1 MTRKI
6 KKSLALILSIL
17 VLMSVMPMGAS
28 MVVETITTDLFNY
41 TIEDGK
47 ATVIAYNGD
56 ETVTE
61 VAVPNEVEGYPVVT
75 IGSGVFLGE
84 ANITEIILGDNI
96 TSIDAAAFKNCKGLK
111 SITIGK
117 NVSFIGESAFLFC
130 TNLKTVNFGGTQ
142 VEWIALLENAEN
154 NNGVLCSEELVVN
167 FASSEHICNELQR
180 IDSTEGTCTKK
191 GTIEYWCCSE
201 CETKYADANAETPID
216 SIESTINPDKHNYKW
231 VAGVQATCVVN
242 GNKGH
247 YRCKDCA
254 KYFLISTTDPKT
266 ETTLE
271 DITRY
276 APGHNFSEEITEPI
290 EATCNSTGMNAYK
303 TCTKCG
309 NYFAAD
315 EHDTFA
321 AGVEDASSFVTDID
335 AEKHVYNDYFTI
347 DTQAT
352 CTEAGEKSKHCSNA
366 NCEARTE
373 ITAIPAR
380 QHNFINIE
388 DSEDNRD
395 ASCTEV
401 GAQAKRCTNTAS
413 DEYAACNHIEVVE
426 VAAKGHDLKHQTGK
440 EATCTTNGYIEYW
453 RCQRTTCN
461 KAFLSNDVY
470 STNDY
475 TGAIIIPASHTLEK
489 TDAKE
494 PTCTEPGN
502 IEYWTCTASACG
514 KYFIKNGEA
523 LEEINLEDTVRGCI
537 AHIATYVE
545 QSNKTCTEDGMKAHY
560 ACSVCE
566 KMFMES
572 ACTTELTKEKL
583 TLKAEG
589 HKTTKVDA
597 VAKTCTTNGNIEHW
611 NCTVCN
617 ENFEDEAATKELKNV
632 VIPSS
637 HELKFNEDV
646 KPTCTSEGKK
656 EHYLCTVC
664 SKTFTD
670 SKAAFEIEPERLIVP
685 ANRHDDYSVI
695 GKDATCTE
703 EGSLTYVGCR
713 TCGKLF
719 TDKDFKT
726 EIKIEDTIIPALEHD
741 WSSNYIDGKD
751 GKHYKPCKRTGCEA
765 VNEDSAK
772 EHVWDSG
779 EVIKDS
785 TCTET
790 GSMKYTCTIANCTA
804 TKTVEIE
811 KKPHTEVY
819 YEQPATCTEPGK
831 KGETWCTVCK
841 QFTAE
846 AEIIPATG
854 HAWVGVDENYKA
866 ATCTTDASGERK
878 CSVCG
883 LQEVDTT
890 LAHHTYPEAWTP
902 KKPATCTKEGEE
914 IKLCEV
920 CKTPESVISNPIPA
934 LNHVGFDTYVIDEN
948 EVDGTCTTEATWDKV
963 TRCAG
968 CDNAI
973 SSVAMTGTTDP
984 TNHIDIE
991 TDEAYDTYVIDK
1003 NEVAGTCKAEATWD
1017 KVTYCGG
1024 CDAKLSTEPKT
1035 GTKDATNHVDGVR
1048 KVDEDIVAGTCT
1060 AVKTWNEVTYC
1071 NGCNA
1076 ELDSVAKTGVMDAAN
1091 HKDVETGEA
1100 YETYAI
1106 DENEAAGTC
1115 KAEATWDKVTYCGGC
1130 DAKLSTEPKTGAKDE
1145 DNHVDGVSKVDENI
1159 VVGTCKAEKTW
1170 NEVTY
1175 CNGCETVLNTV
1186 AKKGEK
1192 DAANHVDGVL
1202 KVEENVVAGTCES
1215 VRKWNEVTYCTGCDA
1230 KLSTEPKTGA
1240 KDTTNHVGGVHTEIK
1255 NIVEGTCTVAKT
1267 WNEVKCCN
1275 DCNAE
1280 LDSVAKTG
1288 NKNPANHVGGERK
1301 VEENVVAGTCKTE
1314 RKWNEVT
1321 YCKGCNDKLKTEP
1334 KTGAKDLNNHKWSEE
1349 VTEHYRE
1356 CENGCNAKLPVDHS
1370 YEGDFRTI
1378 KEATCKEAGL
1388 KVKYCK
1394 YCHNDVEFEI
1404 AKTNNH
1410 TDNNKD
1416 YKCDLCEIELE
1427 KPEQDEAGTDN
1438 NKPAQDPSANCSC
1451 SCHKSGMA
1459 NLIFRIILFF
1469 EKLFGANKTCG
1480 CGKSHY

>member
-17 VLMSVMPMGAS
+17 MLMSVVPMNIAFAAEQVDGDFVHEPGKGVQNTTTTVTGYKGTEKNIEIPDKLGGYTVT
-28 MVVETITTDLFNY
+28 MVKSGKDKPFKANN
-41 TIEDGK
+41 TIESVKIPDTVTKISDNAFLGCENLT
-47 ATVIAYNGD
+47 TVI
-56 ETVTE
+56 
-61 VAVPNEVEGYPVVT
+61 
-75 IGSGVFLGE
+75 IC
-84 ANITEIILGDNI
+84 ANDIE
-96 TSIDAAAFKNCKGLK
+96 
-111 SITIGK
+111 IGK
-117 NVSFIGESAFLFC
+117 KAFDGC
-130 TNLKTVNFGGTQ
+130 TNLTQVEFAGSPEQWDAIVAKIGTGNDALTSSTITYYYGYNCEANGHIYGEWETENRVHERVCQADETHVERAECADSAEDNDCLCDICEAFVEHTLADGIAKAETCTEDSWEAYEYCTVEGCEYTTKTVNSASGHEFGEAVAAVPATCVDPGMESYKTC
-142 VEWIALLENAEN
+142 VECGKFFAADETNEFAVGLEDTTSF
-154 NNGVLCSEELVVN
+154 V
-167 FASSEHICNELQR
+167 
-180 IDSTEGTCTKK
+180 
-191 GTIEYWCCSE
+191 IE
-201 CETKYADANAETPID
+201 
-216 SIESTINPDKHNYKW
+216 INPDNHNYRDWYRYNENILEHKTYCLNTGCNK
-231 VAGVQATCVVN
+231 VKIESCSDSATDNDCVCDTCGAFVAHTFEGANCTTAGVCSVCEAVGEIAADNHDMETVDAKAETCTDIGWNEHTRCKREGCTYKESYNEIPAKGHNLKKVDAKPVTCTVN
-242 GNKGH
+242 GNKE
-247 YRCKDCA
+247 YYKCEDCDA
-254 KYFLISTTDPKT
+254 VF
-266 ETTLE
+266 
-271 DITRY
+271 
-276 APGHNFSEEITEPI
+276 
-290 EATCNSTGMNAYK
+290 
-303 TCTKCG
+303 
-309 NYFAAD
+309 AD
-315 EHDTFA
+315 EELT
-321 AGVEDASSFVTDID
+321 GPNVES
-335 AEKHVYNDYFTI
+335 DYTI
-347 DTQAT
+347 
-352 CTEAGEKSKHCSNA
+352 
-366 NCEARTE
+366 
-373 ITAIPAR
+373 
-380 QHNFINIE
+380 
-388 DSEDNRD
+388 
-395 ASCTEV
+395 
-401 GAQAKRCTNTAS
+401 
-413 DEYAACNHIEVVE
+413 Y
-426 VAAKGHDLKHQTGK
+426 AKGHKLDSK
-440 EATCTTNGYIEYW
+440 
-453 RCQRTTCN
+453 
-461 KAFLSNDVY
+461 KAK
-470 STNDY
+470 
-475 TGAIIIPASHTLEK
+475 A
-489 TDAKE
+489 

-502 IEYWTCTASACG
+502 N
-514 KYFIKNGEA
+514 F
-523 LEEINLEDTVRGCI
+523 
-537 AHIATYVE
+537 YVF
-545 QSNKTCTEDGMKAHY
+545 CM
-560 ACSVCE
+560 VC
-566 KMFMES
+566 
-572 ACTTELTKEKL
+572 
-583 TLKAEG
+583 
-589 HKTTKVDA
+589 DA
-597 VAKTCTTNGNIEHW
+597 
-611 NCTVCN
+611 
-617 ENFEDEAATKELKNV
+617 
-632 VIPSS
+632 
-637 HELKFNEDV
+637 
-646 KPTCTSEGKK
+646 
-656 EHYLCTVC
+656 
-664 SKTFTD
+664 
-670 SKAAFEIEPERLIVP
+670 
-685 ANRHDDYSVI
+685 
-695 GKDATCTE
+695 
-703 EGSLTYVGCR
+703 
-713 TCGKLF
+713 LF
-719 TDKDFKT
+719 TDKDLAT
-726 EIKIEDTIIPALEHD
+726 PIEKLENTVRPANGHT
-741 WSSNYIDGKD
+741 WSATYVDGKD
-751 GKHYKPCKRTGCEA
+751 GKHYNYCTVEGCSA
-765 VNEDSAK
+765 LKDDSATD
-772 EHVWDSG
+772 HSWDDG
-779 EVIKDS
+779 VVTKDP
-785 TCTET
+785 TCTEKGT
-790 GSMKYTCTIANCTA
+790 MLHKCTVENCTA
-804 TKTVEIE
+804 EKTEPIKE
-811 KKPHTEVY
+811 NGHTEVY
-819 YEQPATCTEPGK
+819 YTQEPNCTEPGK
-831 KGETWCTVCK
+831 IGEKWCTVCE

-920 CKTPESVISNPIPA
+920 CKTAESVISNPIPA

-948 EVDGTCTTEATWDKV
+948 EVAGTCTTEATWDKV

-1076 ELDSVAKTGVMDAAN
+1076 ELDSVAKTGAMDAAN

-1106 DENEAAGTC
+1106 DENEVAGTC

-1130 DAKLSTEPKTGAKDE
+1130 DAKLSTEPKTGTKDE

-1159 VVGTCKAEKTW
+1159 VAGTCKAEKTW

-1202 KVEENVVAGTCES
+1202 KVEENVVAGTCKTE
-1215 VRKWNEVTYCTGCDA
+1215 RTWNEVTYCKGCDA

-1255 NIVEGTCTVAKT
+1255 NIVEGTCTAAKT
-1267 WNEVKCCN
+1267 WNEVKYCN

-1288 NKNPANHVGGERK
+1288 NKNPANHVGGVRK

-1334 KTGAKDLNNHKWSEE
+1334 KTGSKDLDNHKWSEE

-1438 NKPAQDPSANCSC
+1438 NKPAQNPSANCSC

-1459 NLIFRIILFF
+1459 NLVFRIILFF
-1469 EKLFGANKTCG
+1469 QKLFGANKTCD